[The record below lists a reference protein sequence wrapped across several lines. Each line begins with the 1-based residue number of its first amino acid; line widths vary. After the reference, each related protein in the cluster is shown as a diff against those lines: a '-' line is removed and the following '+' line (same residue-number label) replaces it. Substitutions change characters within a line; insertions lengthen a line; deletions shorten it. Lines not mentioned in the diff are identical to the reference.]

1 MTSTRITAK
10 RTASTILNNKTKVV
24 LGSINIAYTVL
35 GVIMTSENNAMTWD
49 WLKLLCVTIM
59 ATLVFEHSQLD
70 VRISELFY
78 NNGHWLLEKG
88 AQPYAFI
95 FYDLPK
101 ALLILSAV
109 YLIAV
114 LIIKYRQSRLN
125 ATAPNRYKLNLSK
138 PSHNKLDKFM
148 LPLPMREIGYLL
160 IILAMVP
167 ATIATLKG
175 VTHVSCPNDLVIFNG
190 DLPYL
195 NLWQNIVA
203 AMPARCFPAAHAS
216 AGFSLYGL
224 AFLPTLRKHRYQ
236 IVISVTILGWTMG
249 LYKMLFGDHFFSH
262 TLVSMLLSL
271 TIACALATLFFK
283 DSIKAK
289 AKSTSKKHAD
299 TATSLLGTETSST

>member
-1 MTSTRITAK
+1 
-10 RTASTILNNKTKVV
+10 
-24 LGSINIAYTVL
+24 
-35 GVIMTSENNAMTWD
+35 MTWG

-59 ATLVFEHSQLD
+59 ATLAFEHSQLD

-101 ALLILSAV
+101 ALLILLAV
-109 YLIAV
+109 YLITL
-114 LIIKYRQSRLN
+114 LIIKYRQSKLN
-125 ATAPNRYKLNLSK
+125 ATALNCS
-138 PSHNKLDKFM
+138 KLDKFM
-148 LPLPMREIGYLL
+148 LPLSMREIGYLL
-160 IILAMVP
+160 IILAIVP

-203 AMPARCFPAAHAS
+203 ATPARCFPAAHAS

-224 AFLPTLRKHRYQ
+224 AFLPTLRKYRYQ
-236 IVISVTILGWTMG
+236 IVISVTVLGWIMG

-271 TIACALATLFFK
+271 TIACALAALFFK
-283 DSIKAK
+283 QSIKNK
-289 AKSTSKKHAD
+289 THSINDDKRNTGISLAD
-299 TATSLLGTETSST
+299 IEHSNT

>member
-1 MTSTRITAK
+1 MT
-10 RTASTILNNKTKVV
+10 L
-24 LGSINIAYTVL
+24 
-35 GVIMTSENNAMTWD
+35 ENHSMARD
-49 WLKLLCVTIM
+49 WLKLLCLTIL

-70 VRISELFY
+70 IRISELFY
-78 NNGHWLLEKG
+78 SHGHWLLEKG

-101 ALLILSAV
+101 ALLILLAV

-114 LIIKYRQSRLN
+114 LIIKYQQPLPDLTSQHRR
-125 ATAPNRYKLNLSK
+125 KF
-138 PSHNKLDKFM
+138 DKFL
-148 LPLPMREIGYLL
+148 LPLPIREIGYLL
-160 IILAMVP
+160 LVLAIVP

-175 VTHVSCPNDLVIFNG
+175 VTHVSCPNDLVIFG
-190 DLPYL
+190 GELPYL
-195 NLWQNIVA
+195 NLWQNMVA
-203 AMPARCFPAAHAS
+203 ATPAKCFPAAHAS

-224 AFLPTLRKHRYQ
+224 AFLPTLKKHRYQ
-236 IVISVTILGWTMG
+236 ILKIVTLLGWSMG

-289 AKSTSKKHAD
+289 AKSASKKYAD

>member
-1 MTSTRITAK
+1 MTLEKHSA
-10 RTASTILNNKTKVV
+10 
-24 LGSINIAYTVL
+24 
-35 GVIMTSENNAMTWD
+35 TWD

-70 VRISELFY
+70 IRISKLFY
-78 NNGHWLLEKG
+78 TNGHWLLEKG

-101 ALLILSAV
+101 ALLILLAV
-109 YLIAV
+109 YLIVV
-114 LIIKYRQSRLN
+114 LIIKYRQ
-125 ATAPNRYKLNLSK
+125 
-138 PSHNKLDKFM
+138 
-148 LPLPMREIGYLL
+148 PLPDLASKQRKTIDPFLIPLLVREIGYLL
-160 IILAMVP
+160 IILAIVP

-175 VTHVSCPNDLVIFNG
+175 VTHISCPNDLVMFNG

-203 AMPARCFPAAHAS
+203 ATPARCFPAAHAS

-224 AFLPTLRKHRYQ
+224 AFLPTLRKYRYQ
-236 IVISVTILGWTMG
+236 IFTAVMVLGWTMG

-271 TIACALATLFFK
+271 TIACALASFFFR
-283 DSIKAK
+283 DSIMKKA
-289 AKSTSKKHAD
+289 TSANTNKRHAD
-299 TATSLLGTETSST
+299 INLSSIETSNT

>member
-1 MTSTRITAK
+1 MAW
-10 RTASTILNNKTKVV
+10 
-24 LGSINIAYTVL
+24 G
-35 GVIMTSENNAMTWD
+35 
-49 WLKLLCVTIM
+49 WLKLLCVTII

-70 VRISELFY
+70 IRISELFY
-78 NNGHWLLEKG
+78 SNGHWLLEKG

-101 ALLILSAV
+101 ALLILLAV

-114 LIIKYRQSRLN
+114 LIIKYRQPLPDLASQHR
-125 ATAPNRYKLNLSK
+125 
-138 PSHNKLDKFM
+138 HKFDRFL
-148 LPLPMREIGYLL
+148 LPLPIREIGYLL
-160 IILAMVP
+160 IIIAIVP

-203 AMPARCFPAAHAS
+203 ATPARCFPAAHAS

-224 AFLPTLRKHRYQ
+224 AFLPTLKKYRYH
-236 IVISVTILGWTMG
+236 ILATVTVLGWTMG

-283 DSIKAK
+283 ESIRNKAKSIKANTK
-289 AKSTSKKHAD
+289 KSDEIGFEESSK
-299 TATSLLGTETSST
+299 T

>member
-1 MTSTRITAK
+1 
-10 RTASTILNNKTKVV
+10 
-24 LGSINIAYTVL
+24 
-35 GVIMTSENNAMTWD
+35 MTSENNAVTWD

-101 ALLILSAV
+101 ALLILLAV

-125 ATAPNRYKLNLSK
+125 ATALNRNKYNR
-138 PSHNKLDKFM
+138 NKLDKFL

-160 IILAMVP
+160 IILAIVP
-167 ATIATLKG
+167 ATIATLKS

-190 DLPYL
+190 DLSYL

-203 AMPARCFPAAHAS
+203 ATPARCFPAAHAS

-224 AFLPTLRKHRYQ
+224 AFLPTLRKYRYQ

-262 TLVSMLLSL
+262 TLVSMLMSL
-271 TIACALATLFFK
+271 TIACALAALFFK
-283 DSIKAK
+283 QSIKNK
-289 AKSTSKKHAD
+289 AHSTNDDKRH
-299 TATSLLGTETSST
+299 TGLSLSSIEHSNT

>member
-1 MTSTRITAK
+1 MT
-10 RTASTILNNKTKVV
+10 L
-24 LGSINIAYTVL
+24 
-35 GVIMTSENNAMTWD
+35 ENHSMAWG
-49 WLKLLCVTIM
+49 WLKLLCVTII

-70 VRISELFY
+70 IRISELFY
-78 NNGHWLLEKG
+78 SNGHWLLEKG

-101 ALLILSAV
+101 VLLILLAV

-125 ATAPNRYKLNLSK
+125 ATSLNRNKLNRSK
-138 PSHNKLDKFM
+138 LSHNKLDKFL
-148 LPLPMREIGYLL
+148 LPLPMREISYLL
-160 IILAMVP
+160 IILAIVP

-203 AMPARCFPAAHAS
+203 ATPARCFPAAHAS

-224 AFLPTLRKHRYQ
+224 AFLPTLRKYRYQ
-236 IVISVTILGWTMG
+236 IVVSVTILGWTMG

-283 DSIKAK
+283 HSIANTTKNTDNHK
-289 AKSTSKKHAD
+289 NSAD
-299 TATSLLGTETSST
+299 IKLSNTQTPNI